1 MLFRRRDPAWG
12 VLGADGQVQQRQD
25 GVLADLR
32 GQRDQLR
39 VSADGRRVRF
49 GYLYGGKD
57 ACVFD
62 LATGSL
68 GPDEPNL
75 PAARTEAPGLK
86 IEQWEDSEN
95 PTLNGKP
102 LKLDPLETSR
112 SLAIAPDG
120 RRFALGAEWSLRMFD
135 REGAEV
141 WNKAVPGVVW
151 AVTISGDGRF
161 VVAGYGDGTIRWHR
175 VSDGKELLA
184 FFPHADRKR
193 WIAWTPEGFFSA
205 SPGAEDLIGFH
216 LNRGKDREGEFVSAR
231 QLWETFYQPGLIA
244 GRLDADG
251 DERIA
256 AAVKQ
261 RGDVRELLKAGQTP
275 ELELL
280 SPAEAE
286 SEGTY
291 TLKVRIK
298 RIGGGE
304 GRLVVG
310 WTGRN
315 SRAGGRRPPS
325 RRAAWSHCHWIWQEA
340 NAQSPWS
347 WWTAAASVRSPS
359 RHTSMFAKR
368 SGDRPALHVLAVG
381 VANYRDRALAEGVA
395 FAADDA
401 AT

>member
-1 MLFRRRDPAWG
+1 M
-12 VLGADGQVQQRQD
+12 
-25 GVLADLR
+25 
-32 GQRDQLR
+32 
-39 VSADGRRVRF
+39 
-49 GYLYGGKD
+49 
-57 ACVFD
+57 
-62 LATGSL
+62 
-68 GPDEPNL
+68 
-75 PAARTEAPGLK
+75 
-86 IEQWEDSEN
+86 
-95 PTLNGKP
+95 
-102 LKLDPLETSR
+102 SR
-112 SLAIAPDG
+112 SVAIAPDG
-120 RRFALGAEWSLRMFD
+120 RRFALGAEWSLRLFD

-141 WNKAVPGVVW
+141 WTKPVPGVVW
-151 AVTISGDGRF
+151 AVTFSGDGRF

-275 ELELL
+275 ELELV

-291 TLKVRIK
+291 TLKVRVK
-298 RIGGGE
+298 RVGSGE
-304 GRLVVG
+304 GRLVVRVDG
-310 WTGRN
+310 QELKGRWQAPALTPGGVVELPVDLAGGN
-315 SRAGGRRPPS
+315 AGLRGAGGRPRHRFKAS
-325 RRAAWSHCHWIWQEA
+325 RGTRH
-340 NAQSPWS
+340 
-347 WWTAAASVRSPS
+347 RGS
-359 RHTSMFAKR
+359 RHHS
-368 SGDRPALHVLAVG
+368 
-381 VANYRDRALAEGVA
+381 
-395 FAADDA
+395 
-401 AT
+401 

>member
-1 MLFRRRDPAWG
+1 MRWS
-12 VLGADGQVQQRQD
+12 
-25 GVLADLR
+25 VLAAIAVANLSRASFGSDALALR
-32 GQRDQLR
+32 G
-39 VSADGRRVRF
+39 SATGHGRWISP
-49 GYLYGGKD
+49 
-57 ACVFD
+57 AQTASVFD
-62 LATGSL
+62 LAAGNL

-86 IEQWEDSEN
+86 IEQWENSNN
-95 PTLNGKP
+95 PTPNGKP
-102 LKLDPLETSR
+102 LKLDPFERSR

-120 RRFALGAEWSLRMFD
+120 RRFALGADWSLRMFD
-135 REGAEV
+135 REGAKV

-244 GRLDADG
+244 GRLDAEG

-256 AAVKQ
+256 AAVKNAVMCASFS
-261 RGDVRELLKAGQTP
+261 RPGRPRSWNSFLRRNPKARAHTPSSSGSSEPAVEKAGW
-275 ELELL
+275 
-280 SPAEAE
+280 SYA
-286 SEGTY
+286 
-291 TLKVRIK
+291 
-298 RIGGGE
+298 
-304 GRLVVG
+304 

-315 SRAGGRRPPS
+315 SKDDGRHPRS
-325 RRAAWSHCHWIWQEA
+325 RRGALSHCQWIWQEVS
-340 NAQSPWS
+340 AQSPWS
-347 WWTAAASVRSPS
+347 
-359 RHTSMFAKR
+359 
-368 SGDRPALHVLAVG
+368 
-381 VANYRDRALAEGVA
+381 
-395 FAADDA
+395 
-401 AT
+401 